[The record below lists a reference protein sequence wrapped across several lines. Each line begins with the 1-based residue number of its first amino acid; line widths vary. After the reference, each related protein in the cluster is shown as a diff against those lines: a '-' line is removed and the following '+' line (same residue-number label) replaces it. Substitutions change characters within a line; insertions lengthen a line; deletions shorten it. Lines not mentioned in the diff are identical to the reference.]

1 MKKSKFVLGALALFT
16 LGLSMNSC
24 LSGDNSQSYS
34 NAYGYVVQDATTST
48 VGVRTSGNDIITWNN
63 ISSSVKAG
71 DCISVSYT
79 VDGTVVNNL
88 SYAQS
93 ISVNS
98 VFPSK
103 TLSSGDAISVDANNV
118 VSADNVQ
125 MYSANSWFGN
135 NWFVSLTTKSYEGI
149 SVTPKF
155 YYSTNLN
162 SFDADTSAVYVDVR
176 LQVSGTAT
184 STTLTTSSPTTYA
197 VNLTPIRTLLSQYT
211 GKTIPIYFRYYPTS
225 KPILSEKTGM
235 KIE

>member
-118 VSADNVQ
+118 VSAVNVQ

-149 SVTPKF
+149 SVNPKF
-155 YYSTNLN
+155 Y
-162 SFDADTSAVYVDVR
+162 
-176 LQVSGTAT
+176 
-184 STTLTTSSPTTYA
+184 
-197 VNLTPIRTLLSQYT
+197 
-211 GKTIPIYFRYYPTS
+211 
-225 KPILSEKTGM
+225 
-235 KIE
+235 